1 MRSGRREDWLVFE
14 GPDNGVNAWLRTKEA
29 SKDGSPYP
37 VRANDIRAPATTPL
51 DVRQPAVEAVVCSS
65 SSAAESV
72 PPSRIGHTSERADEA
87 ASNKIPV
94 PAPSRPETPD
104 KVSLLADVK
113 SNRSTKNTK
122 PAPLRLE
129 RVPSRRFRSNSSP
142 PSAPLPPI
150 TLHLVPTLPET
161 QTGGDQALRTA
172 VVKGEKQ
179 RKRGFLKGFLGSKRK
194 LEGLE
199 HPSAP
204 PALSSVQSA
213 TDAHQVERETS
224 SKAATASGS
233 HPRSRREETRP
244 QDASETRDGPWGTAR
259 KRMAGVAEGNPSRIN
274 RSDSFLRPLRL
285 MGTKGPANLEQST
298 ASPRVVHEKP
308 ADPTAAPDVQH
319 AGAASA
325 ERDNGVTKSSGRM
338 TTPSA
343 DKTDGADRNMSMGL
357 TAAGKELHVDKEPKR
372 AHETIRPSSE
382 AELERR
388 LAEAQRH
395 AEQQG
400 APRLNA
406 SAYPVRTKFVPR
418 HIDSG
423 DPVAVTDS
431 MIDPPSEGTDGA
443 DTGER
448 ASFEAGPETPPD
460 GNESEARDSSE
471 DDKDASSS
479 IPSDEED
486 SEMSPTPL
494 NSHGPSSFLGKT
506 FDGLPFG
513 PDVPAVSQDGSTTQ
527 KKSAEATVC
536 PAGVAGGSMAA
547 AHCGAD
553 SCPCAGLC
561 GSSKRIVSPLL
572 APDRHIWRRV
582 PRGTRTQHA
591 CSVMCP
597 QSSPSR

>member
-1 MRSGRREDWLVFE
+1 M
-14 GPDNGVNAWLRTKEA
+14 
-29 SKDGSPYP
+29 
-37 VRANDIRAPATTPL
+37 
-51 DVRQPAVEAVVCSS
+51 SS
-65 SSAAESV
+65 SSSVAEGV

-87 ASNKIPV
+87 ASEKIPV
-94 PAPSRPETPD
+94 PEPSRPETLD
-104 KVSLLADVK
+104 KASLLIEAK
-113 SNRSTKNTK
+113 SNGSMKNTT
-122 PAPLRLE
+122 PTPLRLQ
-129 RVPSRRFRSNSSP
+129 RVPSRHHRTGSSP

-172 VVKGEKQ
+172 VVAGEKE
-179 RKRGFLKGFLGSKRK
+179 RKRGFLRGLLGSKRK

-213 TDAHQVERETS
+213 TDVHQVEGETS
-224 SKAATASGS
+224 PKAATASGS

-244 QDASETRDGPWGTAR
+244 QDASDTRNGPWETAR
-259 KRMAGVAEGNPSRIN
+259 NRMAVKGVGDGDPSMVNKRA
-274 RSDSFLRPLRL
+274 SFLRPLRL
-285 MGTKGPANLEQST
+285 LDKKGPAHLEQSKV
-298 ASPRVVHEKP
+298 SPRVEHAEP
-308 ADPTAAPDVQH
+308 ADPTAAPDVRH
-319 AGAASA
+319 SGAASA

-338 TTPSA
+338 ITPSA
-343 DKTDGADRNMSMGL
+343 DKTDGASRNMVMGVK
-357 TAAGKELHVDKEPKR
+357 AAVNELHVDEEPPR
-372 AHETIRPSSE
+372 AHETTRPSSE

-406 SAYPVRTKFVPR
+406 SAYPVRSKFGPR
-418 HIDSG
+418 HTDLG

-431 MIDPPSEGTDGA
+431 RTDRPSEVTDGA

-471 DDKDASSS
+471 DDKDVSSS

-494 NSHGPSSFLGKT
+494 NSPGPGSFLGKT

-527 KKSAEATVC
+527 NVLRRQFVLLEWLVDRWQLLTAELIAVL
-536 PAGVAGGSMAA
+536 ALAYVVQAS
-547 AHCGAD
+547 
-553 SCPCAGLC
+553 GL
-561 GSSKRIVSPLL
+561 
-572 APDRHIWRRV
+572 
-582 PRGTRTQHA
+582 
-591 CSVMCP
+591 
-597 QSSPSR
+597 